1 MKKSE
6 VKTGM
11 RVKHRN
17 GEIGIILKD
26 IDTIVYKD
34 GYNNFS
40 DEHYSEDLESI
51 EDFDDAAWDIVEV
64 FRGFTQHSEVF
75 NHNVVGETIWRECAQ
90 ETTHPQVTDLSL
102 LISKIEDLTK
112 ELSEIKSKI
121 Q

>member
-17 GEIGIILKD
+17 GDIGIILKD
-26 IDTIVYKD
+26 IEVIVYKD

-40 DEHYSEDLESI
+40 DCHYSESLESI
-51 EDFDDAAWDIVEV
+51 DREDSDLDIVEV
-64 FRGFTQHSEVF
+64 FRGFTQHSDVF
-75 NHNVVGETIWRECAQ
+75 NHDVVGETIWREGAQ
-90 ETTHPQVTDLSL
+90 ETSPHQVVDLNL
-102 LISKIEDLTK
+102 LITKIEDLTK
-112 ELSEIKSKI
+112 ELSELKSKI